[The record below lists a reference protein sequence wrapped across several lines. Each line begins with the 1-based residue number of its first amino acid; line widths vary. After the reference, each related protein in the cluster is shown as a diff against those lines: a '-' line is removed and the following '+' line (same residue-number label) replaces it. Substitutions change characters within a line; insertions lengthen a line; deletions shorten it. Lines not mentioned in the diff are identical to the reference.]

1 MKDFV
6 YLFDDD
12 IKKDTI
18 KFSKIS
24 CIILSIIVI
33 ILLIV
38 GIFNK
43 YVFVIGL
50 AFVITPIAAFGD
62 YLYSLNRYGQLVKI
76 ENNELY
82 VYKYNKKFKFKI
94 NFNEIIYS
102 TFNVLLGELGP
113 YGSIKLERECLVLHF
128 NELEKWRFYKE
139 NVIDYRYCNKDNSVV
154 VIHNKVLTEFIMKNY
169 VFKNQCR
176 RIQQKV

>member
-24 CIILSIIVI
+24 CIILAIIVI

-50 AFVITPIAAFGD
+50 VFVITPIAAFGD

-169 VFKNQCR
+169 VFKNH
-176 RIQQKV
+176 KNTN

>member
-1 MKDFV
+1 MNDFV

-12 IKKDTI
+12 IKTDTI
-18 KFSKIS
+18 KFFKIS

-33 ILLIV
+33 MLLIV

-50 AFVITPIAAFGD
+50 VFVITPIAAFGA
-62 YLYSLNRYGQLVKI
+62 YLHSLNRYGQLVKI

-94 NFNEIIYS
+94 NLNEIIYS

-128 NELEKWRFYKE
+128 NELVKWRFYIE
-139 NVIDYRYCNKDNSVV
+139 NIIDFRYCNKDYSVV
-154 VIHNKVLTEFIMKNY
+154 VIHN
-169 VFKNQCR
+169 
-176 RIQQKV
+176 